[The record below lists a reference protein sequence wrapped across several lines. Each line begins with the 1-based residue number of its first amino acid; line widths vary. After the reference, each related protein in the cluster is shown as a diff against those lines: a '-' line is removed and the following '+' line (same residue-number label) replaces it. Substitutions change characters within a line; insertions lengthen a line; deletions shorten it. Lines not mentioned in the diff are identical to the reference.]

1 VRSPYGARS
10 ARTVQYFDSA
20 DAWGAFMDGVPNI
33 DHAPLKDNRLLEQIR
48 TTKDETDYLWYTV
61 R

>member
-1 VRSPYGARS
+1 
-10 ARTVQYFDSA
+10 
-20 DAWGAFMDGVPNI
+20 MDGVPNI
-33 DHAPLKDNRLLEQIR
+33 DQAPLKDNKLLEQIR